1 MWCQCWWTPRTC
13 VCSPRRGSPCPHSSV
28 QCGTLPLMRCPMSTR
43 YGVPHTHSPSVPASH
58 PAHCQDTAAALL
70 CPCPTTQIPQL
81 PNLQVPMCVPPQRRP
96 CSAEQ
101 GLCPTDPQ
109 SFPEMGAGSGPHA
122 ACRCL
127 SWPACLRWGCVC
139 CSCTRPWMATPRQGP
154 PRACTCTAGTC
165 PCASP
170 RLCPCTSSQLLLMTS
185 AWRTSTCRPASW
197 GARACCR

>member
-1 MWCQCWWTPRTC
+1 MVP
-13 VCSPRRGSPCPHSSV
+13 VLVNSPHVRVLSEEGQPLPSQLSAVWNSATDAVPNVYQVWGAPHPQPICASLPSCTLPGHSGSPALSLPHN
-28 QCGTLPLMRCPMSTR
+28 TDP
-43 YGVPHTHSPSVPASH
+43 
-58 PAHCQDTAAALL
+58 TAAK
-70 CPCPTTQIPQL
+70 PPG
-81 PNLQVPMCVPPQRRP
+81 PMCVPPQRQP

-101 GLCPTDPQ
+101 GLCPADPQ

-139 CSCTRPWMATPRQGP
+139 CSCTRPWMATPRQSP